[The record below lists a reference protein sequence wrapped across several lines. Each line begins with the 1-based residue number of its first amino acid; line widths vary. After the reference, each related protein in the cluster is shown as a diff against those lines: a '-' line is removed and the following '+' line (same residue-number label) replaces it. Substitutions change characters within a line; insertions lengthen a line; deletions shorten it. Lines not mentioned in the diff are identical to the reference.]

1 MFKEVGVLG
10 GNADFGFQ
18 KNLLSLLSL
27 VFPHFQRSVSE
38 SVKQECIA
46 CTVLIHRTQ
55 NKRFW
60 LNLTI

>member
-10 GNADFGFQ
+10 GNAFGFQ

-38 SVKQECIA
+38 SVKQKCLA
-46 CTVLIHRTQ
+46 VL
-55 NKRFW
+55 F
-60 LNLTI
+60 